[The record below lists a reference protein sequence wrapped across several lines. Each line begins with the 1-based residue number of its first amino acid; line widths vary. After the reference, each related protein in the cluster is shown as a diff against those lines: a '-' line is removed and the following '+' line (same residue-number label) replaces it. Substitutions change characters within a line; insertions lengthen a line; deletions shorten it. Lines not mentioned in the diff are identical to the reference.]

1 MKKILYLSLFVA
13 VLSACSTMKNSSG
26 TSTIT
31 LTGKIEKIGMTT
43 FQYGTHLLKADAKTY
58 ALKSANLN
66 LDTYLDKQVTIKG
79 TKVEGYP
86 IEGGPEFIAVTEVKE
101 K

>member
-1 MKKILYLSLFVA
+1 
-13 VLSACSTMKNSSG
+13 MKNNSG
-26 TSTIT
+26 TTIR

-58 ALKSANLN
+58 ALKSASLN

-79 TKVEGYP
+79 NKVEGYP
-86 IEGGPEFIAVTEVKE
+86 VEGGPEFIEVTEVKE

>member
-1 MKKILYLSLFVA
+1 MKKILYLSFFVA
-13 VLSACSTMKNSSG
+13 VLSACSTMKNNSG
-26 TSTIT
+26 TTIR

-58 ALKSANLN
+58 ALKSASLN

-79 TKVEGYP
+79 NKVEGYP
-86 IEGGPEFIAVTEVKE
+86 VEGGPEFIEVTEVKE

>member
-1 MKKILYLSLFVA
+1 
-13 VLSACSTMKNSSG
+13 MKNSSG
-26 TSTIT
+26 TSAIT

>member
-1 MKKILYLSLFVA
+1 MKKILYLTLFVA
-13 VLSACSTMKNSSG
+13 VLSACGSMKNK
-26 TSTIT
+26 STDNSIT
-31 LTGKIEKIGMTT
+31 LSGKIEKIGMTT

-66 LDTYLDKQVTIKG
+66 LDNYLDKQVTIKG
-79 TKVEGYP
+79 SKVEGYP